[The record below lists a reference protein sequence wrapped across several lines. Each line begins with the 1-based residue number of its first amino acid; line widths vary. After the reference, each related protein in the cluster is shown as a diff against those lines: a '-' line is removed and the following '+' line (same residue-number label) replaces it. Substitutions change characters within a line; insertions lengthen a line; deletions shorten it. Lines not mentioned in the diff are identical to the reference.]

1 MTRPT
6 VTIPADVER
15 DDRLV
20 ANLTARQL
28 AILAS
33 GAVALYGVWA
43 ATRSVLP
50 LPLFLTLAVPVGV
63 TAVVVALGE
72 RDGISLDRFLLA
84 AIRHWLTPRRRVDAP
99 EGVITPPRWLTRHA
113 RHDGSQSGRA
123 PVVPLELPATGV
135 GEAGIIDLGRDG
147 CAAVARCSPVNFALR
162 TAEEHDALMA
172 AFGRYLNSLTAAA
185 QILVRVERLDL
196 TEHIARLREDA
207 PALPHPALERAAR
220 SHADFLGDLGRDTD
234 LLDRDILLVLRE
246 PPTATP
252 APGRRPRRARSGTD
266 THRHVVDARLARRL
280 SEAASLLAP
289 AGITV
294 TPLDTTQATELL
306 AAACNPHNVWRPAA
320 PLAGPDE
327 VITAAST
334 TDAPPE
340 QDDDASVDP
349 RIAEFHRRYGS

>member
-1 MTRPT
+1 MTQPT
-6 VTIPADVER
+6 ATIPADVER

-28 AILAS
+28 AITT
-33 GAVALYGVWA
+33 GAAVTLYGMWA

-63 TAVVVALGE
+63 TAAAVALGQ

-99 EGVITPPRWLTRHA
+99 EGVITPPQWLTRHA
-113 RHDGSQSGRA
+113 RRDGPRRGKGA
-123 PVVPLELPATGV
+123 VAPLELPATGV
-135 GEAGIIDLGRDG
+135 GETGVIDLGPDG

-162 TAEEHDALMA
+162 TAEEQDALMA
-172 AFGRYLNSLTAAA
+172 AFGRYLNSLTAPA
-185 QILVRVERLDL
+185 QILIRVERLDL

-207 PALPHPALERAAR
+207 PSLPHPALERAAL
-220 SHADFLGDLGRDTD
+220 SHADFLTDLGHDTD
-234 LLDRDILLVLRE
+234 LLYRDVLLVLRE
-246 PPTATP
+246 PSAATP
-252 APGRRPRRARSGTD
+252 TPGRRPRRTRSGAD
-266 THRHVVDARLARRL
+266 PHRHAVDARLARRL

-294 TPLDTTQATELL
+294 TPLDTTQATEVL

-320 PLAGPDE
+320 PLAGPGE
-327 VITAAST
+327 VITTAST

-340 QDDDASVDP
+340 QGSDAGADP
-349 RIAEFHRRYGS
+349 RVTEFRRRYTS